1 MSVYVTKA
9 LGEALIELMKTEA
22 IEKITVDELTG
33 KAGIGRATYFRNF
46 NGKEDILTS
55 YIVWKWR
62 VFEKERRLREH
73 RIDAPYRVAHY
84 FRFCYS
90 LREINDLILAQHR
103 HGAILAAYEIIFRD
117 YDLEEQ
123 QDTFARSYMAY
134 GLYGVFL
141 KWAKE
146 GYVQTPSEMA
156 DIVIHQ
162 IFRDYRVE
170 AVESQPL
177 P

>member
-62 VFEKERRLREH
+62 VFE
-73 RIDAPYRVAHY
+73 I
-84 FRFCYS
+84 
-90 LREINDLILAQHR
+90 
-103 HGAILAAYEIIFRD
+103 
-117 YDLEEQ
+117 
-123 QDTFARSYMAY
+123 
-134 GLYGVFL
+134 
-141 KWAKE
+141 
-146 GYVQTPSEMA
+146 
-156 DIVIHQ
+156 
-162 IFRDYRVE
+162 
-170 AVESQPL
+170 
-177 P
+177 